1 MGLAPKIDNK
11 TMCWLENVQ
20 TLCPILL
27 HPRPRANPEARVLK
41 QFFIEEN
48 REAHTGSVRC
58 ELSNE
63 PPDIARLLR
72 FDKL

>member
-1 MGLAPKIDNK
+1 ML
-11 TMCWLENVQ
+11 
-20 TLCPILL
+20 TLQKNNLNI
-27 HPRPRANPEARVLK
+27 VLK